1 MSLSDAPLKIHVTV
15 VRRKWLGVF
24 GMEFRYVEATIR
36 ERLAQYLS
44 TLHPVEWTLMPF
56 AQVIMGIDS
65 TLHNYRL
72 RVTDHG
78 SN

>member
-1 MSLSDAPLKIHVTV
+1 
-15 VRRKWLGVF
+15 
-24 GMEFRYVEATIR
+24 MEFRYVEATIR

-65 TLHNYRL
+65 TLHNYIL